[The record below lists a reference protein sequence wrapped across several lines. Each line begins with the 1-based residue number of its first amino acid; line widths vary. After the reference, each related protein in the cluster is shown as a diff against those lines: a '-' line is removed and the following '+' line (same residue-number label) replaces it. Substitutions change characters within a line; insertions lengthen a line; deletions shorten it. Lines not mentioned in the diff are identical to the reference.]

1 MCHICQKGRFQLIGI
16 LCLLLCIYQS
26 LLIFYIFLIIDHTS
40 HNKINLTVIIILQSL
55 PYYLIAP
62 IFALIVFQTEING
75 KLRQLFIPYL
85 IE

>member
-16 LCLLLCIYQS
+16 LCLLLCIYQGT
-26 LLIFYIFLIIDHTS
+26 LIFYIFLVIHYAS
-40 HNKINLTVIIILQSL
+40 HNKINLTVIIILQGP

-62 IFALIVFQTEING
+62 IFALIVFQTEINS